1 MLAANG
7 KPLAEIYSPD
17 GLHMNDLGY
26 PLFRDAVRPV
36 LLNGEGEFERPQAGP
51 LYASATPSVNRHLS
65 LRIQFPSR

>member
-26 PLFRDAVRPV
+26 QLLGDAVHLV
-36 LLNGEGEFERPQAGP
+36 LLKGEGEFERPQAGP
-51 LYASATPSVNRHLS
+51 L
-65 LRIQFPSR
+65 